1 MGKLIFYYG
10 VMGCSKT
17 ANALMTRFQYIE
29 RGKKVLFIK
38 PAIDIRD
45 NIDNT
50 ILIKSRI
57 GIQAEAIAIPTNATI
72 KEYLIQDSYN
82 VIICDEAQFL
92 TPMQVVELRIL
103 SNSIDIIC
111 YGLRTDFQTQLFPG
125 SKRLLELADE
135 IREIE
140 SVCKCGK
147 KATINARFNQDRKII
162 YTGNQLELGG
172 NDKYIGLCWD
182 CWNKGEI

>member
-1 MGKLIFYYG
+1 MGKLVFYYG

-38 PAIDIRD
+38 PAIDTRD
-45 NIDNT
+45 NAGNL

-57 GIQAEAIAIPTNATI
+57 GIQAEAIAISEAATI
-72 KEYLIQDSYN
+72 KEYLIQDSYD

-103 SNSIDIIC
+103 SNNIDIIC
-111 YGLRTDFQTQLFPG
+111 YGLRTDFQSQVFLG

-135 IREIE
+135 IKEIG

-147 KATINARFNQDRKII
+147 KAIINARFNQDKKII
-162 YTGNQLELGG
+162 YDGNQVELGG
-172 NDKYIGLCWD
+172 NDKYIGMCWE
-182 CWNKGEI
+182 CWVKGEL

>member
-1 MGKLIFYYG
+1 MSKLVFYYG

-38 PAIDIRD
+38 PAIDTRD
-45 NIDNT
+45 NTDNT

-57 GIQAEAIAIPTNATI
+57 GIQAEAIAVPADAII
-72 KEYLIQDSYN
+72 FEYIIQDHYD

-92 TPMQVVELRIL
+92 TSLQVEQLRSI
-103 SNSIDIIC
+103 STSIDVIC

-140 SVCKCGK
+140 SVCKCGN
-147 KATINARFNQDRKII
+147 KAIINARFNSDKKIV
-162 YTGNQLELGG
+162 YDGNQVELGG
-172 NDKYIGLCWD
+172 NDKYIGVCWN
-182 CWNKGEI
+182 CYNKGEI